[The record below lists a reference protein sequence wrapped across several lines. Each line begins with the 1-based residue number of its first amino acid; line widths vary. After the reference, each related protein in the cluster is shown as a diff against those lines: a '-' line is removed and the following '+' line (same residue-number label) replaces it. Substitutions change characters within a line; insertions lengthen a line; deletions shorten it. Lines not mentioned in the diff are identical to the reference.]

1 MNGNTATQLDN
12 KKRVQKG
19 HCNNFFAAAWKHMF
33 VFHIFCD
40 LLKYKTKQNEKY
52 ATDMRYCHDSL
63 SKSLFGNNKF

>member
-1 MNGNTATQLDN
+1 MNENTLTQ
-12 KKRVQKG
+12 KQKRVQKG
-19 HCNNFFAAAWKHMF
+19 HCNNFFGVAWKHML

-52 ATDMRYCHDSL
+52 ATDMRYCHDFL